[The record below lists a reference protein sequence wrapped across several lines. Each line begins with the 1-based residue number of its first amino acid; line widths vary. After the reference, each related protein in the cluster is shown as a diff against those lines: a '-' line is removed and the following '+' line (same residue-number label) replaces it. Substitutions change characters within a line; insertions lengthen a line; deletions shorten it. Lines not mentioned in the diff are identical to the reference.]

1 MKIKACTSIL
11 GINFMIS
18 KTLTEIQILLLFAII
33 RNIFPYPVAKL
44 STQKK
49 ELQINIA
56 TLSFLWGVLDSNQ

>member
-1 MKIKACTSIL
+1 
-11 GINFMIS
+11 MIS